1 MLFRSQVLTMA
12 EFFVRRPIVAMVI
25 SILTALAGTVS
36 MLRLPVAQFP
46 QIVPPEVQ
54 VNAVFTGADAQT
66 VEQSVA
72 TPLEQQIN
80 GVDNMLYLKSTSV
93 NDGSLNIL
101 VSFEVGTNPD
111 MNSVLVQNRVS
122 QALPSLPAEVKNF
135 GVTTKKSLAFPLL
148 VISLYSPKGTYDGTF
163 LGNYATINLN
173 EDLKRISGVG
183 DVRNAGAADYAMRI
197 WVQPDRLA
205 ELSLTV
211 EDIQRAVISQNTVN
225 PAGKI
230 GAEPAPTGTEFTYA
244 ARAQGR
250 LTEVSDFENIA
261 VRLNPDG

>member
-1 MLFRSQVLTMA
+1 
-12 EFFVRRPIVAMVI
+12 
-25 SILTALAGTVS
+25 
-36 MLRLPVAQFP
+36 
-46 QIVPPEVQ
+46 
-54 VNAVFTGADAQT
+54 
-66 VEQSVA
+66 
-72 TPLEQQIN
+72 
-80 GVDNMLYLKSTSV
+80 MLYLKSTSV
-93 NDGSLNIL
+93 NDGTVNLL

-122 QALPSLPAEVKNF
+122 QALPSLPAEVKNY

-211 EDIQRAVISQNTVN
+211 EDVQRAVLSQNTVN

-230 GAEPAPTGTEFTYA
+230 GAEPAPAGTEFTYA

-261 VRLNPDG
+261 VRLNPDGSAVRLRDVAQVNLGAQTYNQIGRYNGNPAAVILLYQSPGSNALEVAPTMSPSTPLSPWKRA

>member
-1 MLFRSQVLTMA
+1 MA

-25 SILTALAGTVS
+25 SILTALAGIVS

-111 MNSVLVQNRVS
+111 MNSVLVQNR
-122 QALPSLPAEVKNF
+122 EI
-135 GVTTKKSLAFPLL
+135 G
-148 VISLYSPKGTYDGTF
+148 
-163 LGNYATINLN
+163 
-173 EDLKRISGVG
+173 
-183 DVRNAGAADYAMRI
+183 
-197 WVQPDRLA
+197 
-205 ELSLTV
+205 
-211 EDIQRAVISQNTVN
+211 RAHV
-225 PAGKI
+225 
-230 GAEPAPTGTEFTYA
+230 
-244 ARAQGR
+244 
-250 LTEVSDFENIA
+250 
-261 VRLNPDG
+261 

>member
-1 MLFRSQVLTMA
+1 MA

-25 SILTALAGTVS
+25 SILTALAGIVS
-36 MLRLPVAQFP
+36 MLQLPIAQFP

-93 NDGSLNIL
+93 NDGTVNLL

-122 QALPSLPAEVKNF
+122 QALPSLPAEVKNY

-183 DVRNAGAADYAMRI
+183 DVRNAGAAEPTRCGSGSSPTAWPNSHSLWRTSNA
-197 WVQPDRLA
+197 PSLA
-205 ELSLTV
+205 RTPSTPPEKSGPSPPRPAQSSPTPPVRRDGSPRYLTLKT
-211 EDIQRAVISQNTVN
+211 S
-225 PAGKI
+225 PCG
-230 GAEPAPTGTEFTYA
+230 
-244 ARAQGR
+244 
-250 LTEVSDFENIA
+250 
-261 VRLNPDG
+261 